1 MKAPRRRRNL
11 TPCTITFLPS
21 PANAKWVFT
30 EPNSTATTHKLFV
43 HVEICLEITKWSVY
57 PTCTLVQR
65 LEYGF
70 HRCLSHWF
78 EMEMKSR
85 LALEKQWV
93 FPPCLPH
100 WVRLWGGLL
109 RRGLVPRA
117 LVRGHAMPFFER
129 RFLYLSSCSGPPEED
144 IT

>member
-78 EMEMKSR
+78 EMEMKSC
-85 LALEKQWV
+85 LALENQWV
-93 FPPCLPH
+93 FPALPSS
-100 WVRLWGGLL
+100 LG
-109 RRGLVPRA
+109 A
-117 LVRGHAMPFFER
+117 LVGRSFEKRIGTPGFGSGTCHAIF
-129 RFLYLSSCSGPPEED
+129 
-144 IT
+144 